1 MHLKNFIMGRHL
13 SLFVSGALVLSLT
26 FSLIAG
32 PVLAAGESVSVWM
45 TMPDQSQ
52 LLQQQA
58 SLTFAPDSGSNPLTV
73 TVNPSVTYQQMD
85 GWGASFTDSSAYLV
99 FNSSARN
106 AIMNDLFNTSSGIGL
121 SFLRQPMGA
130 SDFSRSGNYNF
141 DNTCCD
147 LSDFSISHDTAYIIP
162 LLQQAR
168 SLNSSVKVII
178 TPWSPPGWM
187 KTSGSMIGGGLNSGT
202 YSDALAQYFVKTIQ
216 GYQGQGVPIYGL
228 TVQNEPLYSP
238 SGYPGS
244 LMPAA
249 DQAGFVGYNLGPAL
263 AAAGLG
269 SVKIMAYDHNW
280 DQPGYPTTVFANST
294 ASQYVAGVAWH
305 CYGGDVSAELSVHNS
320 YPNKDAWLTECSG
333 GNWAPYYNN
342 FDANLKG
349 ETENLII
356 LNARDWGKGAIL
368 WNMALD
374 PNNGPTNGGCTTC
387 RGVVTVNGGSYTK
400 TVDYYVLGQASK
412 FVRPGAYRID
422 SNTFGASSIEDVAFK
437 NPDGS
442 LVVLALNNA
451 SFAQTFK
458 ILVGGQSVSYS
469 LPAGAVATFK
479 WTPGTGATATPTR
492 TNTPAGP
499 TPTRTNTPTC
509 PTPTRTPTPTG
520 AGISTTAWY
529 SVVNKT
535 SGKCADMAGAATT
548 DGTKVQD
555 WTCNNTYA
563 QQWQFQTISGSNYR
577 VNNRN
582 NSAEA
587 WDVTNVSTADG
598 ALIQTWTYGGGNNQ
612 QWQAVSE
619 GGGFYHFV
627 NLNSGKCLDLTNGS
641 TADGVQFQQWACS
654 GGPNQSFS
662 LLQQP

>member
-1 MHLKNFIMGRHL
+1 MNSKSM
-13 SLFVSGALVLSLT
+13 VSNQRIYRLALVTLILALSVTLM
-26 FSLIAG
+26 AG
-32 PVLAAGESVSVWM
+32 PALAAGETVNVWV
-45 TMPDQSQ
+45 TTPDQAK

-58 SLTFAPDSGSNPLTV
+58 SLAFAPDSGSNPLTI
-73 TVNPSVTYQQMD
+73 TVNPAVTYQQID

-168 SLNSSVKVII
+168 SLNPSVKIII

-187 KTSGSMIGGGLNSGT
+187 KTSGSMIGGSLNSGT

-238 SGYPGS
+238 TGYPGS

-249 DQAGFVGYNLGPAL
+249 DQAGFIGFNLGPAL
-263 AAAGLG
+263 AGAGLG

-280 DQPGYPTTVFANST
+280 DQPGYPTTVFANAT

-305 CYGGDVSAELSVHNS
+305 CYGGNVSAELSVHNS

-333 GNWAPYYNN
+333 GNWTPYFNN

-349 ETENLII
+349 ETENLVI
-356 LNARDWGKGAIL
+356 LNARNWGKGAIL

-387 RGVVTVNGGSYTK
+387 RGIVTVNGGSYTK

-412 FVRPGAYRID
+412 FVRSGAYRID
-422 SNTFGASSIEDVAFK
+422 SNTFGGSSIEDVAFK

-442 LVVLALNNA
+442 IVVLALNNA
-451 SFAQTFK
+451 SSAQTFK
-458 ILVGGQSVSYS
+458 ILVSGQSVSYT
-469 LPAGAVATFK
+469 LPAGAVATFQ
-479 WTPGTGATATPTR
+479 WMPGTGPSATPTR
-492 TNTPAGP
+492 T
-499 TPTRTNTPTC
+499 RTS
-509 PTPTRTPTPTG
+509 TPTG
-520 AGISTTAWY
+520 PTATPVSGGISTTAWY
-529 SVVNKT
+529 SVINKT
-535 SGKCADMAGAATT
+535 SSKCVDMAGAATV
-548 DGTKVQD
+548 DNTKIQS
-555 WTCNNTYA
+555 WTCNTSYA
-563 QQWQFQTISGSNYR
+563 QQWQFQVTGGSNYR

-582 NSAEA
+582 NAAEV
-587 WDVTNVSTADG
+587 WDVTGVSTTDG
-598 ALIQTWTYGGGNNQ
+598 ALIHSWTYVSGANQ
-612 QWQAVSE
+612 QWQAVAE
-619 GGGFYHFV
+619 GGGYYHFV